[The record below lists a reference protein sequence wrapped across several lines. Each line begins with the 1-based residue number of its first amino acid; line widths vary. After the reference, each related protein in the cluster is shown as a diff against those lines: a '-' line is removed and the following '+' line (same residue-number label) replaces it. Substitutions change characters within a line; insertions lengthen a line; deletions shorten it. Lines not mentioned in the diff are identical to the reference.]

1 MVERTHLPDETF
13 LCVVSQTTGRVLC
26 HPRLRFDAAVED
38 LPIADLRLT
47 GPAKGRRIGELGSIA
62 DPDSIGWA
70 RFEDGNH
77 LIAARNLPMLGA
89 KLLVHQSE
97 ASVDL
102 VITAFVRRVWR
113 IGLVVAFVLVL
124 TTAGVTMLIF
134 RIYDNRLLR
143 INESLQVTVAERSE
157 ALLRSRGA
165 VIFGLAKLAESRDDQ
180 TGEHLDRIY
189 RYAEILA
196 RQVPLNSVRYQSR

>member
-1 MVERTHLPDETF
+1 
-13 LCVVSQTTGRVLC
+13 
-26 HPRLRFDAAVED
+26 
-38 LPIADLRLT
+38 
-47 GPAKGRRIGELGSIA
+47 
-62 DPDSIGWA
+62 
-70 RFEDGNH
+70 
-77 LIAARNLPMLGA
+77 MLGA